1 MKVAFLDRDGTVVQD
16 YPDEDWRGR
25 VVPEV
30 LDGAIEGMILLNQFG
45 FEIII
50 VTNQYIINE
59 GIITLEQ
66 YNQFASN
73 LTQILE
79 RSGARVLDVFY
90 CPHTA
95 DECCMC
101 RKPKTGMIQ
110 KALDKYP
117 QIDLNS
123 SLLIGD
129 SAADEGL
136 ASNMG
141 LRFYLVDSNRSIKD
155 VALSIGLSNA
165 DHNE

>member
-1 MKVAFLDRDGTVVQD
+1 MKVAFLDRDGTIVQD

-25 VVPEV
+25 VVPEELNDAV
-30 LDGAIEGMILLNQFG
+30 EGLILLNQLG
-45 FEIII
+45 YEIII

-66 YNQFASN
+66 YNQFTSN
-73 LTQILE
+73 LNQILE
-79 RSGARVLDVFY
+79 RSGVRVLDIFH

-95 DECCMC
+95 DECCTC

-117 QIDLNS
+117 QTDLNS

-129 SAADEGL
+129 SVADEGL

-141 LRFYLVDSNRSIKD
+141 LRFYLVNSNRSIKD
-155 VALSIGLSNA
+155 VALSVG
-165 DHNE
+165 